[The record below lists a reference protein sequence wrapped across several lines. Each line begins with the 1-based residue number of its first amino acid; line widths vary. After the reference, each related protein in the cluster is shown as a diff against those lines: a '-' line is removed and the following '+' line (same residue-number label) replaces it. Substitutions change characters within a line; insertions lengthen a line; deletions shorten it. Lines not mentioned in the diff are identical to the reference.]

1 MYIINQNHYWQLDLG
16 QGEITSVC
24 KTEVADAENN
34 EVVVVEVGR
43 CASLPS

>member
-16 QGEITSVC
+16 QGEITSVS
-24 KTEVADAENN
+24 KTEVAHAEND

-43 CASLPS
+43 RTSLPS

>member
-1 MYIINQNHYWQLDLG
+1 MYIIHQNHYWQLDLG

-24 KTEVADAENN
+24 ETEVANPEND

-43 CASLPS
+43 GASLPG